1 MTSTVGNAN
10 NLQQTNLNSIG
21 DTKNYFNNFFNQNF
35 VVAQNVDDAIIS
47 YFEKV
52 TNGNKDSARILASA
66 VIFTSLAQKIDPM
79 QTLSKFTSLNVG
91 ELNAYL
97 TMFLNLNRIGT
108 SYLGITN
115 QPITSKYVSRTLL
128 P

>member
-1 MTSTVGNAN
+1 MGLSDSFKKIFAHC
-10 NLQQTNLNSIG
+10 
-21 DTKNYFNNFFNQNF
+21 FFNQSF
-35 VVAQNVDDAIIS
+35 SVSQNVDDAIIG

-52 TNGNKDSARILASA
+52 TNGNKEAARIIASA

-79 QTLSKFTSLNVG
+79 ATLQHFTTLTEG

-97 TMFLNLNRIGT
+97 TMFLNLNRVGT
-108 SYLGITN
+108 SYLGISN
-115 QPITSKYVSRTLL
+115 QPITSKYVARTIL